1 MYRYQPT
8 ELEMPR
14 SCHQILGVSRG
25 ASAEDLALAFVRTGM
40 ACHPS
45 NAANE
50 SDRAVARR
58 RLREAADAWAVLSG
72 RPIIGGD
79 AADVQAMQAFESA
92 LAAHAL
98 GMARYGHDADG
109 ILQAL
114 VAEGCPPVVAW
125 PVAEQASEQAALWRR
140 RRRDPSTGA
149 APVRAPTPVAR
160 MVRRARTRAPAD
172 GGHESGEA
180 DTSPDIGAPRI
191 WSRLSG
197 ALRVLRGLPAEV
209 VDPYAHETAADAAFD
224 DAPPDADIAQRVAAT
239 VIDLVL
245 VFVVCGAPVLAFGR
259 GLESSVVVER
269 AALAAMLLGSALY
282 YVFGELVWGCT
293 AGKRLLGLRVETLDG
308 RAPDLQTVLLRHAL
322 RTMSWCL
329 GGTGFL
335 VAPFTGRRQAL
346 HDLLTQTRVMCIAE
360 APREAVRILCALPAA
375 VAVLAFVLTRTGV

>member
-1 MYRYQPT
+1 VYRYQPT

-125 PVAEQASEQAALWRR
+125 PVAELEPLANPQLGVDPRGRGEGWPAFARAFEGRWGYGPGLAEAAGYDAGQLVSLAATRFQGQPGWDLQWFLGHGRPLPLCAAIAARR
-140 RRRDPSTGA
+140 LG
-149 APVRAPTPVAR
+149 
-160 MVRRARTRAPAD
+160 
-172 GGHESGEA
+172 
-180 DTSPDIGAPRI
+180 
-191 WSRLSG
+191 G
-197 ALRVLRGLPAEV
+197 ALRPQG
-209 VDPYAHETAADAAFD
+209 AASHLDGAA
-224 DAPPDADIAQRVAAT
+224 
-239 VIDLVL
+239 
-245 VFVVCGAPVLAFGR
+245 
-259 GLESSVVVER
+259 
-269 AALAAMLLGSALY
+269 
-282 YVFGELVWGCT
+282 
-293 AGKRLLGLRVETLDG
+293 G
-308 RAPDLQTVLLRHAL
+308 RAPSAAL
-322 RTMSWCL
+322 RLS
-329 GGTGFL
+329 
-335 VAPFTGRRQAL
+335 Q
-346 HDLLTQTRVMCIAE
+346 
-360 APREAVRILCALPAA
+360 LPA
-375 VAVLAFVLTRTGV
+375 RP